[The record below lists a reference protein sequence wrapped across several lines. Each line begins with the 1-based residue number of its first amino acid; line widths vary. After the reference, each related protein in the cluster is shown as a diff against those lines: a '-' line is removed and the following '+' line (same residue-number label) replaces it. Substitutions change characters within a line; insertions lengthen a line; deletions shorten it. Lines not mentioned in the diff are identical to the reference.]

1 MLNRR
6 RFLTHSCGLG
16 VAAATAS
23 TTALTLGLTRS
34 VAASNTDGYKAL
46 VCILLAGGND
56 SYNMLLP
63 YDQDQ
68 YEEYT
73 KIRSDLALD
82 YDSLL
87 PLSNQ
92 SVEGRSF
99 ALHPGIDEIRQ
110 IYETSDLAFIA
121 NVGTLIEPVDAK
133 TIRARTGRVPIGL
146 FSHSDQIAQWQS
158 AISYQRSSSYG
169 WGGRMADLLDPD
181 PANGLSMNISL
192 SGTNLFQT
200 GAQVNPYTITN
211 RGEGANTVWSFPQF
225 WSNGIN
231 VHEVIRDLLGV
242 EEENLLRREYS
253 RRLKG
258 AMDNRDTFVN
268 AIRTAPEFET
278 EFSDNY
284 FSRTLNQIARVI
296 GARSN
301 LGQGR
306 QTFFVQ
312 YGGWDHHF
320 NVLGYQESMLP
331 VVSKGLDEF
340 KSALQELEEFE
351 NVVTFTISDFGRTL
365 TSNGQGSD
373 HGWGGHHM
381 VMGGAV
387 NGGSLFGSYPE
398 LSESSPLDV
407 GRGVY
412 IPTTAVEQYF
422 AELALWFGVSPSNL
436 DEVLPA
442 VRNFYS
448 PSGVDAPMGFLR

>member
-6 RFLTHSCGLG
+6 RFLSHSCGLG

-34 VAASNTDGYKAL
+34 VAASTTDGYKAL

-56 SYNMLLP
+56 SYNMLVP

-68 YEEYT
+68 YDEYS
-73 KIRSDLALD
+73 KIRSDLALG

-87 PLSNQ
+87 PLSNKTE
-92 SVEGRSF
+92 EGRSY
-99 ALHPGIDEIRQ
+99 ALHSGFDEIRQ
-110 IYETSDLAFIA
+110 IYEAGDLAFVA
-121 NVGTLIEPVDAK
+121 NVGTLIEPVDVAA
-133 TIRARTGRVPIGL
+133 IRARTAKLPLGL

-158 AISYQRSSSYG
+158 AISYRRSSSYG
-169 WGGRMADLLDPD
+169 WGGRMADLLDPN

-200 GAQVNPYTITN
+200 GAKVNPYTIFN
-211 RGEGANTVWSFPQF
+211 RGDGANTVWSFPEL

-231 VHEVIRDLLGV
+231 IHEVIRDLLGV

-258 AMDNRDTFVN
+258 AMDNRDTIVN
-268 AIRTAPEFET
+268 AIRSAPEFET
-278 EFSDNY
+278 QFSDNY
-284 FSRTLNQIARVI
+284 FSATLRQIARVI
-296 GARSN
+296 GARN
-301 LGQGR
+301 VLGQGR

-320 NVLGYQESMLP
+320 NVVGYQETMLP
-331 VVSKGLDEF
+331 VLSKGLDEF
-340 KSALQELEEFE
+340 RSALQELGEFE

-381 VMGGAV
+381 VMGSDV
-387 NGGSLFGSYPE
+387 NGGSMYGSYPE
-398 LSESSPLDV
+398 LSDSSPLDV
-407 GRGVY
+407 GRGIY
-412 IPTTAVEQYF
+412 IPTTSVEQYF
-422 AELALWFGVSPSNL
+422 AELALWFGVSPSDL

-448 PSGVDAPMGFLR
+448 PESSEAPLGFLV

>member
-34 VAASNTDGYKAL
+34 VAASTTDGYKAL

-63 YDQDQ
+63 YDHDQ
-68 YEEYT
+68 YDEYE

-82 YDSLL
+82 YGSLL
-87 PLSNQ
+87 PLSKL
-92 SVEGRSF
+92 SSEGRSY
-99 ALHPGIDEIRQ
+99 ALHSGMEAVRQ
-110 IYETSDLAFIA
+110 IYEAGDLAFVA
-121 NVGTLIEPVDAK
+121 NVGTMIEPVDAK
-133 TIRARTGRVPIGL
+133 SIRAKTAKLPIGL

-158 AISYQRSSSYG
+158 AISYHRSSSYG
-169 WGGRMADLLDPD
+169 WGGRMADLLDPN
-181 PANGLSMNISL
+181 PATGLSMNISL
-192 SGTNLFQT
+192 AGTNLFQT
-200 GAQVNPYTITN
+200 GAKVSPFTITN
-211 RGEGANTVWSFPQF
+211 RGDGANTVWSFPEF
-225 WSNGIN
+225 RSNGIN
-231 VHEVIRDLLGV
+231 LHDVIRDLLGV
-242 EEENLLRREYS
+242 EEENMLRREYS

-258 AMDNRDTFVN
+258 AMDNRDKFVN
-268 AIRTAPEFET
+268 AIRSTPEFVT
-278 EFSDNY
+278 EFSDNN
-284 FSRTLNQIARVI
+284 FSTTLKQIARVI
-296 GARSN
+296 GARRV

-320 NVLGYQESMLP
+320 NVVGYQESMLP
-331 VVSKGLDEF
+331 ILSNGLGEF
-340 KSALQELEEFE
+340 RSALQELGEFD

-373 HGWGGHHM
+373 HGWGGHHL
-381 VMGGAV
+381 VMGSAV
-387 NGGSLFGSYPE
+387 NGGSMYGTYPE
-398 LSESSPLDV
+398 LSGSSPLDV
-407 GRGVY
+407 GRGIY
-412 IPTTAVEQYF
+412 IPTTSVEQYF
-422 AELALWFGVSPSNL
+422 AELALWLGVAPSDL

-448 PSGVDAPMGFLR
+448 PESRDAPLGFLV

>member
-34 VAASNTDGYKAL
+34 VAASSTDGYKAL

-56 SYNMLLP
+56 SYNTLLP
-63 YDQDQ
+63 YDHDQ
-68 YEEYT
+68 YDEYA
-73 KIRSDLALD
+73 KIRSDLALN

-87 PLSNQ
+87 PLS
-92 SVEGRSF
+92 SESKEGRSY
-99 ALHPGIDEIRQ
+99 AVHSGIEEVRQ
-110 IYETSDLAFIA
+110 IYEAGDLAFVA
-121 NVGTLIEPVDAK
+121 NVGTLIEPVDVESIKAK
-133 TIRARTGRVPIGL
+133 TAKLPIGL

-158 AISYQRSSSYG
+158 AISYRRSSSYG

-200 GAQVNPYTITN
+200 GAQVSPYTIIN
-211 RGEGANTVWSFPQF
+211 RGDGAITVWTFPEF
-225 WSNGIN
+225 YSNGIN
-231 VHEVIRDLLGV
+231 VHQVIRDLLGV
-242 EEENLLRREYS
+242 EEENMLRREYS
-253 RRLKG
+253 RRLIG

-278 EFSDNY
+278 DFSDNY
-284 FSRTLNQIARVI
+284 FSTSLKQIARVI
-296 GARSN
+296 GVRNS
-301 LGQGR
+301 LGPSR
-306 QTFFVQ
+306 QTFFLQ

-320 NVLGYQESMLP
+320 NVVGYQATMLP
-331 VVSKGLDEF
+331 ILSKGLDEF
-340 KSALQELEEFE
+340 RSALQELGEFD

-387 NGGSLFGSYPE
+387 NGGSMYGTYPE

-407 GRGVY
+407 GRGIY

-442 VRNFYS
+442 VRSFYS
-448 PSGVDAPMGFLR
+448 PNSGDAPIGFLT

>member
-6 RFLTHSCGLG
+6 HFLTHSCGLG

-34 VAASNTDGYKAL
+34 VAASTQDGYKAL

-68 YEEYT
+68 YDEYA
-73 KIRSDLALD
+73 KIRSDLALS

-87 PLSNQ
+87 PLSNTTK
-92 SVEGRSF
+92 EDRSY
-99 ALHPGIDEIRQ
+99 ALHAGIDEIRQ
-110 IYETSDLAFIA
+110 IYEAGDLAFVA
-121 NVGTLIEPVDAK
+121 NVGTLLEPVDAK
-133 TIRARTGRVPIGL
+133 AFKARTAKLPLGL

-158 AISYQRSSSYG
+158 AISYQRASSFG
-169 WGGRMADLLDPD
+169 WGGRMADLIDPT

-192 SGTNLFQT
+192 AGTNLFQT
-200 GAQVNPYTITN
+200 GAKVSPYTIFN
-211 RGEGANTVWSFPQF
+211 RGDGANTVWSFPEL

-231 VHEVIRDLLGV
+231 VHNVVRDLLGV
-242 EEENLLRREYS
+242 EEENLFRREYA

-258 AMDNRDTFVN
+258 AMDNRDTIVN
-268 AIRTAPEFET
+268 AIRSAPEFVT
-278 EFSDNY
+278 EFSDNN
-284 FSRTLNQIARVI
+284 FSATLKQIARVI
-296 GARSN
+296 GARN
-301 LGQGR
+301 VLGQSR

-320 NVLGYQESMLP
+320 NVVGYQERMLP
-331 VVSKGLDEF
+331 ILSKGLDEF
-340 KSALQELEEFE
+340 RSALQELGEFE

-381 VMGGAV
+381 VMGSAV
-387 NGGSLFGSYPE
+387 NGRAMYGTYPE
-398 LSESSPLDV
+398 LSVSSPLDV
-407 GRGVY
+407 GRGIY
-412 IPTTAVEQYF
+412 IPTTSVEQYF
-422 AELALWFGVSPSNL
+422 AELALWLGVAPSDL

-448 PSGVDAPMGFLR
+448 PESRGAPLGFLL

>member
-1 MLNRR
+1 MLTRR
-6 RFLTHSCGLG
+6 HFLTHSCGLG
-16 VAAATAS
+16 AAVATAS

-34 VAASNTDGYKAL
+34 VAASTTDGYKAL
-46 VCILLAGGND
+46 ICILLAGGND

-63 YDQDQ
+63 YDHDQ
-68 YEEYT
+68 YDEYT
-73 KIRSDLALD
+73 KIRTDLALD

-92 SVEGRSF
+92 SEEGRSY
-99 ALHPGIDEIRQ
+99 ALHPGFEEIRQ
-110 IYETSDLAFIA
+110 IYETGDLAFVA
-121 NVGTLIEPVDAK
+121 NVGTLIEPVDAEAV
-133 TIRARTGRVPIGL
+133 RARTARVPIGL
-146 FSHSDQIAQWQS
+146 YSHSDQIAQWQS
-158 AISYQRSSSYG
+158 AISYQRSSSHG
-169 WGGRMADLLDPD
+169 WGGRMADLLDLD

-200 GAQVNPYTITN
+200 GTHVSPYSIIN
-211 RGEGANTVWSFPQF
+211 QGDGANTVWTFPQF

-231 VHEVIRDLLGV
+231 AHKVIRDLLGV
-242 EEENLLRREYS
+242 DHENMLRREYS

-268 AIRTAPEFET
+268 AIRSAPEFET

-284 FSRTLNQIARVI
+284 FSTTLKQVARVI
-296 GARSN
+296 GARN
-301 LGQGR
+301 VLGQNR

-320 NVLGYQESMLP
+320 NVVDYQANMLP

-340 KSALQELEEFE
+340 RSALQELGEFE
-351 NVVTFTISDFGRTL
+351 NVVTFTISDFARTL

-373 HGWGGHHM
+373 HGWGGHHI
-381 VMGGAV
+381 VMGGDV
-387 NGGSLFGSYPE
+387 NGGAMYGAYPE
-398 LSESSPLDV
+398 LSQSSPLDV

-422 AELALWFGVSPSNL
+422 AELALWFGVSPGNL

-448 PSGVDAPMGFLR
+448 PNSGAAPVGFLI

>member
-16 VAAATAS
+16 VAAATSS

-34 VAASNTDGYKAL
+34 VAASTTDGYKAL

-68 YEEYT
+68 YDEYA
-73 KIRSDLALD
+73 KIRSDLALG

-87 PLSNQ
+87 PLSK
-92 SVEGRSF
+92 ETTDGRSY
-99 ALHPGIDEIRQ
+99 ALHAGIDEIRQ
-110 IYETSDLAFIA
+110 IYEAGNLAFVS
-121 NVGTLIEPVDAK
+121 NVGTLIEPVDVEAIKARKAK
-133 TIRARTGRVPIGL
+133 LPLGL

-158 AISYQRSSSYG
+158 AISYRRSSSYG

-192 SGTNLFQT
+192 AGTNLFQT
-200 GAQVNPYTITN
+200 GAKVNPYTIFN
-211 RGEGANTVWSFPQF
+211 RGDGANTVWSFPEL
-225 WSNGIN
+225 WTNGIDIHA
-231 VHEVIRDLLGV
+231 VVRDLLGV
-242 EEENLLRREYS
+242 EEENMLRREYS

-258 AMDNRDTFVN
+258 AMDNRDTIVN
-268 AIRTAPEFET
+268 AIRSAPEFET
-278 EFSDNY
+278 QFSDNY
-284 FSRTLNQIARVI
+284 FSATLRQIARVI
-296 GARSN
+296 GARN
-301 LGQGR
+301 VLGQGR

-320 NVLGYQESMLP
+320 NVVGYQDTMLP
-331 VVSKGLDEF
+331 VLSKGLDEF
-340 KSALQELEEFE
+340 RSALQELGEFD
-351 NVVTFTISDFGRTL
+351 NVTTFTISDFGRTL

-387 NGGSLFGSYPE
+387 NGGTMYGTYPE

-407 GRGVY
+407 GRGIY

-422 AELALWFGVSPSNL
+422 AELAMWFGVSPNDL

-442 VRNFYS
+442 VRNFYAPNS
-448 PSGVDAPMGFLR
+448 NDAPMGFLL

>member
-1 MLNRR
+1 MNRR

-34 VAASNTDGYKAL
+34 VAASTTDGYKVL

-63 YDQDQ
+63 YDHDQ
-68 YEEYT
+68 YDEYA

-87 PLSNQ
+87 PLSDK
-92 SVEGRSF
+92 SDEGRSY
-99 ALHPGIDEIRQ
+99 ALHSGIDEVRQ
-110 IYETSDLAFIA
+110 IYETGDLAFVA

-133 TIRARTGRVPIGL
+133 AIRARTGRVPIGL
-146 FSHSDQIAQWQS
+146 FSHSDQMAQWQS

-200 GAQVNPYTITN
+200 GAQVSPYTIVN
-211 RGEGANTVWSFPQF
+211 RGDGANTVWSFPQF

-258 AMDNRDTFVN
+258 AMYNRDTFVN

-278 EFSDNY
+278 EFSDSY
-284 FSRTLNQIARVI
+284 FSRTLQQIARVI
-296 GARSN
+296 GTRN
-301 LGQGR
+301 VLGQNR

-320 NVLGYQESMLP
+320 NVVGYQESMLP
-331 VVSKGLDEF
+331 VLSKGLNEF
-340 KSALQELEEFE
+340 RSALRELGEFD

-387 NGGSLFGSYPE
+387 EGGSLYGTYPE
-398 LSESSPLDV
+398 LSDSSPLDV
-407 GRGVY
+407 GRGIY

-422 AELALWFGVSPSNL
+422 AELALWFGISPSNL
-436 DEVLPA
+436 DEILPA

-448 PSGVDAPMGFLR
+448 PNSGNAPMGFLI

>member
-1 MLNRR
+1 MFSRR

-34 VAASNTDGYKAL
+34 VSASTGDGYKAL

-63 YDQDQ
+63 HDQDQ
-68 YEEYT
+68 YDEYS

-92 SVEGRSF
+92 SEEGRSY
-99 ALHPGIDEIRQ
+99 ALHPGLEEVRQ
-110 IYETSDLAFIA
+110 IYESGDLALVA
-121 NVGTLIEPVDAK
+121 NIGTLLEPVDADA
-133 TIRARTGRVPIGL
+133 IRAGARVPIGL
-146 FSHSDQIAQWQS
+146 FSHSDQISQWQS
-158 AISYQRSSSYG
+158 AISYNRTSSFG
-169 WGGRMADLLDPD
+169 WGGRMADLIDPD

-200 GAQVNPYTITN
+200 GSHVSPYTIYYQ
-211 RGEGANTVWSFPQF
+211 GDGANTVWSFPQF

-231 VHEVIRDLLGV
+231 VHSVVRDLLGV
-242 EEENLLRREYS
+242 DHDNMLRREYS

-268 AIRTAPEFET
+268 AIRSAPEFET
-278 EFSDNY
+278 EFSENY
-284 FSRTLNQIARVI
+284 FSGMLKQIARVI
-296 GARSN
+296 GARN
-301 LGQGR
+301 TLGQSR

-312 YGGWDHHF
+312 YGGWDHHDG
-320 NVLGYQESMLP
+320 VVDYQAWMLP
-331 VVSKGLDEF
+331 ILSKGLDEF
-340 KSALQELEEFE
+340 KSALQELGDFDK
-351 NVVTFTISDFGRTL
+351 VTTFTISDFARTL
-365 TSNGQGSD
+365 TSNGKGSD

-387 NGGSLFGSYPE
+387 KGSELYGTYPE
-398 LSESSPLDV
+398 LSETSPLDV

-412 IPTTAVEQYF
+412 IPTMAVEPYF
-422 AELALWFGVSPSNL
+422 AELALWFGVERSNL

-442 VRNFYS
+442 IRKFYS
-448 PSGVDAPMGFLR
+448 PSSVEAPVGFLV

>member
-1 MLNRR
+1 MFSRR
-6 RFLTHSCGLG
+6 RFLTHSCGLS

-34 VAASNTDGYKAL
+34 VSATTADGYKAL

-63 YDQDQ
+63 HDQDQ
-68 YEEYT
+68 YDEYS
-73 KIRSDLALD
+73 KIRSDLALEHD
-82 YDSLL
+82 TLL
-87 PLSNQ
+87 ALTSQ
-92 SVEGRSF
+92 SEDGRSY
-99 ALHPGIDEIRQ
+99 AVHPGLAEVRQ
-110 IYETSDLAFIA
+110 IFESGDLAFVA
-121 NVGTLIEPVDAK
+121 NVGTLLEPVDAEA
-133 TIRARTGRVPIGL
+133 IRAGARVPLGL

-158 AISYQRSSSYG
+158 SVSYNRSSTYG
-169 WGGRMADLLDPD
+169 WGGRMADLLDPN

-200 GAQVNPYTITN
+200 GNHVSPYTIYSQ
-211 RGEGANTVWSFPQF
+211 GDGANTVWSFPQF

-231 VHEVIRDLLGV
+231 AHTVVRELLGV
-242 EEENLLRREYS
+242 GHDNMLRREYS

-284 FSRTLNQIARVI
+284 FSGALKQVARVI
-296 GARSN
+296 GARDT
-301 LGQGR
+301 LGQSR

-312 YGGWDHHF
+312 YGGWDHHDG
-320 NVLGYQESMLP
+320 VVDYQSWMLP
-331 VVSKGLDEF
+331 IVSKGLNEF
-340 KSALQELEEFE
+340 KSALQELGDFD
-351 NVVTFTISDFGRTL
+351 NVTTFTISDFARTL
-365 TSNGQGSD
+365 TSNGKGSD

-387 NGGSLFGSYPE
+387 KGRELYGTYPE
-398 LSESSPLDV
+398 LSEASPLDV

-412 IPTTAVEQYF
+412 IPTMAVEQYF
-422 AELALWFGVSPSNL
+422 AELALWFGVERGNL

-442 VRNFYS
+442 IHKFYS
-448 PSGVDAPMGFLR
+448 PSGGEAPVGFLV

>member
-6 RFLTHSCGLG
+6 HFLTHSCGLG
-16 VAAATAS
+16 IAAATAS

-34 VAASNTDGYKAL
+34 VAASTKDGYKAL

-68 YEEYT
+68 YDEYA
-73 KIRSDLALD
+73 KIRSDLALG

-87 PLSNQ
+87 PLSNTTK
-92 SVEGRSF
+92 EGRSY
-99 ALHPGIDEIRQ
+99 ALHAGTDEIRQ
-110 IYETSDLAFIA
+110 IYEAGDLAFVA
-121 NVGTLIEPVDAK
+121 NVGTLLEPVDAK
-133 TIRARTGRVPIGL
+133 AFKARTAKLPLGL

-158 AISYQRSSSYG
+158 AISYRRASSFG
-169 WGGRMADLLDPD
+169 WGGRMADLLDPN

-192 SGTNLFQT
+192 AGTNLFQT
-200 GAQVNPYTITN
+200 GSKVSPYTIYN
-211 RGEGANTVWSFPQF
+211 RGDGANTVWSFPEL

-231 VHEVIRDLLGV
+231 VHNVVRDLLGV
-242 EEENLLRREYS
+242 EEENLFRREYA

-268 AIRTAPEFET
+268 AIRSTPEFDT
-278 EFSDNY
+278 DFSDNY
-284 FSRTLNQIARVI
+284 FSTTLKQIARVI
-296 GARSN
+296 GARN
-301 LGQGR
+301 VLGQSR

-320 NVLGYQESMLP
+320 NVVGYQERMLP
-331 VVSKGLDEF
+331 ILSKGLDEF
-340 KSALQELEEFE
+340 RSALQELGEFE
-351 NVVTFTISDFGRTL
+351 NVVTFTVSDFGRTL

-381 VMGGAV
+381 VMGSAV
-387 NGGSLFGSYPE
+387 NGRAMYGAYPE
-398 LSESSPLDV
+398 LSASSPLDV
-407 GRGVY
+407 GRGIY
-412 IPTTAVEQYF
+412 IPTTSVEQYF
-422 AELALWFGVSPSNL
+422 AELALWLGVSPSNL

-448 PSGVDAPMGFLR
+448 PESRDAPLGFLL

>member
-16 VAAATAS
+16 VAAATSS

-34 VAASNTDGYKAL
+34 VAASTTDGYKAL

-68 YEEYT
+68 YDEYA
-73 KIRSDLALD
+73 KIRSDLALG

-87 PLSNQ
+87 PLSK
-92 SVEGRSF
+92 ETTDGRSY
-99 ALHPGIDEIRQ
+99 ALHAGIDEIRQ
-110 IYETSDLAFIA
+110 IYEAGNLAFVS
-121 NVGTLIEPVDAK
+121 NVGTLIEPVDVEAIKARKAK
-133 TIRARTGRVPIGL
+133 LPLGL

-158 AISYQRSSSYG
+158 AISYRRSSSYG

-192 SGTNLFQT
+192 AGTNLFQT
-200 GAQVNPYTITN
+200 GAKVNPYTIFN
-211 RGEGANTVWSFPQF
+211 RGDGANTVWSFPEL
-225 WSNGIN
+225 WTNGIDIHA
-231 VHEVIRDLLGV
+231 VVRDLLGV
-242 EEENLLRREYS
+242 EEENMLRREYS
-253 RRLKG
+253 RRLKR
-258 AMDNRDTFVN
+258 AMDNRDTIVN
-268 AIRTAPEFET
+268 AIRSAPEFET
-278 EFSDNY
+278 QFSDNY
-284 FSRTLNQIARVI
+284 FSATLRQIARVI
-296 GARSN
+296 GARN
-301 LGQGR
+301 VLGQGR

-320 NVLGYQESMLP
+320 NVVGYQETMLP
-331 VVSKGLDEF
+331 VLSKGLDEF
-340 KSALQELEEFE
+340 RSALQELGEFD
-351 NVVTFTISDFGRTL
+351 NVTTFTISDFGRTL

-381 VMGGAV
+381 IMGGAV
-387 NGGSLFGSYPE
+387 KGGTMYGTYPE

-407 GRGVY
+407 GRGIY

-422 AELALWFGVSPSNL
+422 AELAMWFGVSPNDL

-442 VRNFYS
+442 VRNFYTPNS
-448 PSGVDAPMGFLR
+448 SDAPMGFLL

>member
-6 RFLTHSCGLG
+6 HFLTHSCGLG
-16 VAAATAS
+16 IAAATAS
-23 TTALTLGLTRS
+23 STALTLGLTRS
-34 VAASNTDGYKAL
+34 VAASTKDGYKAL

-68 YEEYT
+68 YDEYA
-73 KIRSDLALD
+73 KIRSDLALG

-92 SVEGRSF
+92 TKEGRSY
-99 ALHPGIDEIRQ
+99 ALHAGIDEIRQ
-110 IYETSDLAFIA
+110 IYEAGDLAFVA
-121 NVGTLIEPVDAK
+121 NVGTLIEPVDAAAFK
-133 TIRARTGRVPIGL
+133 ARSAKLPLGL

-158 AISYQRSSSYG
+158 AISYRRASSFG

-192 SGTNLFQT
+192 AGTNLFQT
-200 GAQVNPYTITN
+200 GAKVSPYTIFN
-211 RGEGANTVWSFPQF
+211 RGDGANTVWSFPEL

-231 VHEVIRDLLGV
+231 VHNVIRDLLGV
-242 EEENLLRREYS
+242 EEENLFRREYA

-258 AMDNRDTFVN
+258 AMDNRDTIVN
-268 AIRTAPEFET
+268 AIRSTPEFET
-278 EFSDNY
+278 EFSDNN
-284 FSRTLNQIARVI
+284 FSATLKQIARVI
-296 GARSN
+296 GARSV
-301 LGQGR
+301 LGQSR

-320 NVLGYQESMLP
+320 NVVGYQERMLP
-331 VVSKGLDEF
+331 ILSKGLGEF
-340 KSALQELEEFE
+340 RSVLQELGEFE
-351 NVVTFTISDFGRTL
+351 NVVTFTISDFARTL

-381 VMGGAV
+381 VMGSAV
-387 NGGSLFGSYPE
+387 NGRAMYGTYPE
-398 LSESSPLDV
+398 LSASSPLDV
-407 GRGVY
+407 GRGIY
-412 IPTTAVEQYF
+412 IPTTSVEQYF
-422 AELALWFGVSPSNL
+422 AELALWLGVSPSNL

-448 PSGVDAPMGFLR
+448 PESRVAPLGFLL

>member
-6 RFLTHSCGLG
+6 HFLTHSCGLG

-34 VAASNTDGYKAL
+34 VAASTTDGYKAL

-68 YEEYT
+68 YDEYA
-73 KIRSDLALD
+73 KIRSDLALNF
-82 YDSLL
+82 DSLL

-92 SVEGRSF
+92 SKQGRSY
-99 ALHPGIDEIRQ
+99 ALHSGIDEVRQ
-110 IYETSDLAFIA
+110 IYEAGDLAFVA
-121 NVGTLIEPVDAK
+121 NVGTLIEPVHVEAIKAK
-133 TIRARTGRVPIGL
+133 TARLPIGL

-158 AISYQRSSSYG
+158 AISYRRSSSYG

-200 GAQVNPYTITN
+200 GNQVSPYTIIN
-211 RGEGANTVWSFPQF
+211 RGDGANTVWSFPEL
-225 WSNGIN
+225 WSNGID
-231 VHEVIRDLLGV
+231 VHKVVRDLLGV

-258 AMDNRDTFVN
+258 AMDNRDAFVN
-268 AIRTAPEFET
+268 AIRSAPEFET

-284 FSRTLNQIARVI
+284 LSTTLKQIARVI
-296 GARSN
+296 GARN
-301 LGQGR
+301 VLGQSR

-320 NVLGYQESMLP
+320 NVVGYQASMLP
-331 VVSKGLDEF
+331 ILSKGLDEF
-340 KSALQELEEFE
+340 RSALQELGEFE
-351 NVVTFTISDFGRTL
+351 NVGTFTISDFGRTL

-381 VMGGAV
+381 VMGSAV
-387 NGGSLFGSYPE
+387 NGGALYGTYPE
-398 LSESSPLDV
+398 LSDSSPLDV
-407 GRGVY
+407 GRGIY
-412 IPTTAVEQYF
+412 IPTTSVEQYF

-436 DEVLPA
+436 DEVLPS

-448 PSGVDAPMGFLR
+448 PESGNAPVGFLI

>member
-1 MLNRR
+1 MISRR
-6 RFLTHSCGLG
+6 RFMTHSCGLG

-34 VAASNTDGYKAL
+34 VSASTTDGYKAL

-63 YDQDQ
+63 HDQDQ

-92 SVEGRSF
+92 SESGRSY

-110 IYETSDLAFIA
+110 IYESGNLAFVA
-121 NVGTLIEPVDAK
+121 NVGTLLEPVDAVGIQEGK
-133 TIRARTGRVPIGL
+133 ARVPLGL

-158 AISYQRSSSYG
+158 AVSYNRTSSYG

-200 GAQVNPYTITN
+200 GNRVSPYTIYYQ
-211 RGEGANTVWSFPQF
+211 GDGANTVWSFPQF

-231 VHEVIRDLLGV
+231 AHTVIRDLLGV
-242 EEENLLRREYS
+242 DHNNMLRREYS
-253 RRLKG
+253 SRLKG
-258 AMDNRDTFVN
+258 AMDNYDTFVD
-268 AIRTAPEFET
+268 AIRSAPEFET
-278 EFSDNY
+278 EFSENY
-284 FSRTLNQIARVI
+284 FSGTLKQIARVI
-296 GARSN
+296 GARN
-301 LGQGR
+301 TLGQSR

-312 YGGWDHHF
+312 YGGWDHHDGVV
-320 NVLGYQESMLP
+320 NYQAAMLP
-331 VVSKGLDEF
+331 IVSKGLDEF
-340 KSALQELEEFE
+340 RSAMEELGEFG
-351 NVVTFTISDFGRTL
+351 NVTTFTISDFARTL
-365 TSNGQGSD
+365 TSNGKGSD

-387 NGGSLFGSYPE
+387 KGGEIYGIYPE
-398 LSESSPLDV
+398 LSEDSPLDV

-422 AELALWFGVSPSNL
+422 AELALWFGVGRGNL
-436 DEVLPA
+436 DEVLP
-442 VRNFYS
+442 VIYNFYS
-448 PSGVDAPMGFLR
+448 PSGGAAPMGFLV